1 MHDNR
6 KTITQAEEFATIR
19 ATLERLERRIDDVAE
34 DVDTIDRTLRPYG
47 DGTKVRRRGRR

>member
-6 KTITQAEEFATIR
+6 KTITQAEEIATIL
-19 ATLERLERRIDDVAE
+19 ATLERLERRINDVAE

-47 DGTKVRRRGRR
+47 DGTKVLRRGRR